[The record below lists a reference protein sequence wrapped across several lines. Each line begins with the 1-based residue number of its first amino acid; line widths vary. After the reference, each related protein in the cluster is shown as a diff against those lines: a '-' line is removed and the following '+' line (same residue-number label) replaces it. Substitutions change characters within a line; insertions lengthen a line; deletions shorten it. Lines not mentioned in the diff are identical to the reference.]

1 MRPPTE
7 WQYRQIFFQHQ
18 QPTPTPLPVN
28 LKQACDTLLARWV
41 DGWIGQSQAQ
51 RWIDEWFFIRYG
63 EQGYHLRL
71 RLHNAAQGAQSELEG
86 WLDDGLLTFF
96 QQHASELGLA
106 QPPQSVDELYR
117 VGYVRR
123 STYEPEYAKYGG
135 SVGVE
140 LAEEH
145 FTVSSDTCVAV
156 LRAESQHGISR
167 SLWALELINSLVRLT
182 GAPLEE
188 QALLL
193 KSNAA
198 YWLSMV
204 VSDPA
209 QFRSGMEAN
218 YQRQRPSLAQR
229 FDGDGVGTLERAYP
243 EVFASW
249 NRHARQH
256 LAAIR
261 QAEQRGELHTSLADY
276 FAEQATK
283 IAAPYLNASPISSY
297 LFVPNY
303 IHLLQNRLGLSA
315 SQEMQL
321 SYLLARRLEE
331 RGGWT
336 LAEYPLILEPR

>member
-18 QPTPTPLPVN
+18 QPTPAPMPVN
-28 LKQACDTLLARWV
+28 LKQACDTLLSRWV
-41 DGWIGQSQAQ
+41 DSWIGQSQAQ

-71 RLHNAAQGAQSELEG
+71 RLHNADQSAQHELDG
-86 WLDDGLLTFF
+86 WLDDGLLAFF
-96 QQHASELGLA
+96 QQHAGELGLDR
-106 QPPQSVDELYR
+106 QPQSVDELYR

-145 FTVSSDTCVAV
+145 FTVSSDTCVGV
-156 LRAESQHGISR
+156 IQAEQQHSVNR
-167 SLWALELINSLVRLT
+167 SLWALELINSLVRLYD
-182 GAPLEE
+182 APLYE

-204 VSDPA
+204 VNNTG
-209 QFRSGMEAN
+209 QFRTGMEAN
-218 YQRQRPSLAQR
+218 YQRQRQSLAQR
-229 FDGDGVGTLERAYP
+229 FDADGVGSLERKYP
-243 EVFASW
+243 AVFAGW

-256 LAAIR
+256 LAAVR
-261 QAEQRGELHTSLADY
+261 QSERRGELHTSLDGY
-276 FAEQATK
+276 FAQQA
-283 IAAPYLNASPISSY
+283 ARFDAPYLNAHPISSY
-297 LFVPNY
+297 LFMPNY
-303 IHLLQNRLGLSA
+303 IHLLQNRLGLTA
-315 SQEMQL
+315 AQEMQL

-331 RGGWT
+331 NGGWSVP
-336 LAEYPLILEPR
+336 EYPLILEPS